1 MRTPL
6 FLAKEVGEELGRSE
20 VLQRTL
26 QKVERQNLYAPLIQ
40 LIKLLPTV
48 LHAAQLGVG

>member
-1 MRTPL
+1 MRTAL
-6 FLAKEVGEELGRSE
+6 YLAKEVGEELGRSE
-20 VLQRTL
+20 VLQRTM
-26 QKVERQNLYAPLIQ
+26 QKVERKNLDAPLIQ